1 MQTLPDA
8 CVDLSVYS
16 PPFGAKDGAMYKYS
30 SSDRDL
36 SNNDSYEAFLE
47 HYAFVVREV
56 ARLTKPGRFSAVHCM
71 EVPTGN
77 TGDDDLIDFPGDI
90 IRIHRAAGFRYRGR
104 HVVWKEPLSVR
115 LRTMQKNLAHATLVE
130 DSGDC
135 GIASADFVLLFRRE
149 GQREVPIAHP
159 HGLMDYAGATSVPSA
174 IVGYRGWTGKQTG
187 NRYSQWI
194 WRQYA
199 SSVWADVRIDRV
211 LPYKMV
217 RDPEDEKHVHPL
229 QLDDIERV
237 VTLRSNPG
245 ETVLTPFMGVGSEA
259 YIPLLMGRKAI
270 GIELK
275 PTYYR
280 QAVKNCEAA
289 AEGRRVHIEEETR
302 SLELWDMDSQDDAM
316 EMAA

>member
-1 MQTLPDA
+1 
-8 CVDLSVYS
+8 
-16 PPFGAKDGAMYKYS
+16 
-30 SSDRDL
+30 
-36 SNNDSYEAFLE
+36 
-47 HYAFVVREV
+47 
-56 ARLTKPGRFSAVHCM
+56 
-71 EVPTGN
+71 
-77 TGDDDLIDFPGDI
+77 
-90 IRIHRAAGFRYRGR
+90 
-104 HVVWKEPLSVR
+104 
-115 LRTMQKNLAHATLVE
+115 
-130 DSGDC
+130 
-135 GIASADFVLLFRRE
+135 
-149 GQREVPIAHP
+149 
-159 HGLMDYAGATSVPSA
+159 
-174 IVGYRGWTGKQTG
+174 
-187 NRYSQWI
+187 
-194 WRQYA
+194 
-199 SSVWADVRIDRV
+199 
-211 LPYKMV
+211 MV